1 VPAIEAMEENLREML
16 GAFGRAKAA
25 GDTRALPGLA
35 VCSSGLQFAMFNGA
49 VLTAPVEGASELD
62 ERIQAAGAYYASRGL
77 RWSIWVCQGWLD
89 RDLRPKAAETFY
101 RHGLHL
107 VVELPGMEAE
117 RIETSARPL
126 PELEFRRVRDPGT
139 RATFNHI
146 MSIAFGIPFDISLQ
160 IYGSEKT
167 WGGGLTGWVA
177 YREETAVATAATLI
191 AGGVIGVYAVGTL
204 PQHQRKGCG
213 EAIMRHA
220 LECAQAESGLQ
231 RSVLQASAAG
241 FHLYQRM
248 GYRPVTRYAIFA
260 YS

>member
-1 VPAIEAMEENLREML
+1 VPAIEAMDENLREML

-25 GDTRALPGLA
+25 GATRALPGLA

-49 VLTAPVEGASELD
+49 VLTAPVEGASGLD
-62 ERIQAAGAYYASRGL
+62 ERIQTAAAYYASRGL
-77 RWSIWVCQGWLD
+77 PWSIWVCQGWLD
-89 RDLRPKAAETFY
+89 RDLRPRAAEAFY

-117 RIETSARPL
+117 SIAAPVRPL

-139 RATFNHI
+139 RAAFNHI
-146 MSIAFGIPFDISLQ
+146 MSIAFGIPFDLSLQ

-177 YREETAVATAATLI
+177 YLKGTAVASAATLI
-191 AGGVIGVYAVGTL
+191 AGGAIGVYAVGTL
-204 PQHQRKGCG
+204 PHHQRKGCG
-213 EAIMRHA
+213 EAVMRHA
-220 LECAQAESGLQ
+220 LAQAQAESGLE
-231 RSVLQASAAG
+231 RSVLQASPAG

-248 GYRPVTRYAIFA
+248 GYRTVTRYAVFA
-260 YS
+260 SS